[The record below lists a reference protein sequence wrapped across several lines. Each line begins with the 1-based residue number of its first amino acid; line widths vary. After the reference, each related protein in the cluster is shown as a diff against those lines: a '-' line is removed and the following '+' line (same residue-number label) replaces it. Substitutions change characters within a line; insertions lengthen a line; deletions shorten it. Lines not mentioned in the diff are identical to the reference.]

1 MHATIYHK
9 RENALEDYMKKINIL
24 IMLTFIVFGSA
35 TSAFAMSESA
45 TECADGSGVSRS
57 HVDSS
62 DSSSDQPGESTNS
75 GNATN
80 Q

>member
-1 MHATIYHK
+1 
-9 RENALEDYMKKINIL
+9 MKKINML

-62 DSSSDQPGESTNS
+62 DSTRDQPVDSTNS
-75 GNATN
+75 GSATN